1 MSSWRVETLNVGGPS
16 RRLPGEMPLRV
27 GDRPIEPGFA
37 AVLGPI
43 GIDSLRSWDDLNQ
56 IRLIRG
62 LAPNI
67 AIASLSSLYAS
78 TTIRD
83 PSGFDEAQLRDASKS
98 ARDYDARFAQQAGLT
113 VAWPMPDEDIAFSD
127 E

>member
-1 MSSWRVETLNVGGPS
+1 MCVILASRDLERGWTVETPS
-16 RRLPGEMPLRV
+16 RRDAASRR
-27 GDRPIEPGFA
+27 RPTVEPGFA
-37 AVLGPI
+37 AVLRPI
-43 GIDSLRSWDDLNQ
+43 GIHSLRSRDDLNQ

-78 TTIRD
+78 TIIRD

-98 ARDYDARFAQQAGLT
+98 ARD
-113 VAWPMPDEDIAFSD
+113 
-127 E
+127 